1 MRDVAGTVAQ
11 LTLGAALRQVTAQL
25 RHAGVESAGDDARR
39 LLAAVLELST
49 AQILARPERPLSP
62 DEAESVGR
70 CVARRVAREPVSR
83 ILGERDFYGRSFAIS
98 PATLDP
104 RPDSETL
111 IAAALELAASE
122 GWLARP
128 LRILDVGTGSGC
140 LLLTL
145 LAELPGAVGVG
156 TDTSVAALDVARA
169 NAQRLGVADRAQ
181 WLAADALEAVRGKFD
196 ILISNPPYIP
206 TQEIAGLDPEVR
218 RYDPP
223 SGARRRRGRFTFL
236 PSFDSEAG
244 GRCRKWLDGTRGG
257 ARSGR
262 CGRRAALFNRV
273 GSKRGGYQVLSRCL
287 RKATVCGRQNTDL
300 IICPERPWIFSE
312 SALGWGEWNRPCI
325 MLLLLGSDERVRG
338 PMRSLD
344 CSQQGDLSSAPL
356 IAQENH

>member
-11 LTLGAALRQVTAQL
+11 LTLGAALRQATAQL
-25 RHAGVESAGDDARR
+25 RRAGVESAGDDARR
-39 LLAAVLELST
+39 LLAAVLGLST

-62 DEAESVGR
+62 EEAESVGR

-83 ILGERDFYGRSFAIS
+83 ILGEREFYGRSFAIS

-145 LAELPGAVGVG
+145 LAELPGAAGVG

-181 WLAADALEAVRGKFD
+181 WLAADALEAIRGKFD

-206 TQEIAGLDPEVR
+206 TQDIAGLDPEVR
-218 RYDPP
+218 CYDPP
-223 SGARRRRGRFTFL
+223 SA
-236 PSFDSEAG
+236 
-244 GRCRKWLDGTRGG
+244 LDGG
-257 ARSGR
+257 ADGLRFFHRLLARMGDVVVD
-262 CGRRAALFNRV
+262 GWTVLEVGHDQADAVAAL
-273 GSKRGGYQVLSRCL
+273 
-287 RKATVCGRQNTDL
+287 
-300 IICPERPWIFSE
+300 
-312 SALGWGEWNRPCI
+312 
-325 MLLLLGSDERVRG
+325 
-338 PMRSLD
+338 
-344 CSQQGDLSSAPL
+344 LSSTGSAASAGD
-356 IAQENH
+356 IRFYRDVAGKRRCVAARARN

>member
-11 LTLGAALRQVTAQL
+11 LTLGAALRQATAQL

-39 LLAAVLELST
+39 LLAAILELST
-49 AQILARPERPLSP
+49 AQILARPERPLSS

-70 CVARRVAREPVSR
+70 CIARRIAREPVSR

-111 IAAALELAASE
+111 VTAALELAASE

-156 TDTSVAALDVARA
+156 TDTSVAALDVART
-169 NAQRLGVADRAQ
+169 NAQRLGVAHRAQ

-196 ILISNPPYIP
+196 ILISNPPYIAAH
-206 TQEIAGLDPEVR
+206 QMAGLDPEVR
-218 RYDPP
+218 CYDP
-223 SGARRRRGRFTFL
+223 SSA
-236 PSFDSEAG
+236 
-244 GRCRKWLDGTRGG
+244 LDGGADGLRFFRRLITRLGDAVVDG
-257 ARSGR
+257 WTVLEVGHDQADAV
-262 CGRRAALFNRV
+262 AAL
-273 GSKRGGYQVLSRCL
+273 LSS
-287 RKATVCGRQNTDL
+287 T
-300 IICPERPWIFSE
+300 E
-312 SALGWGEWNRPCI
+312 SAA
-325 MLLLLGSDERVRG
+325 SA
-338 PMRSLD
+338 
-344 CSQQGDLSSAPL
+344 GDIRFYRDVAGKRRCV
-356 IAQENH
+356 AARARN

>member
-11 LTLGAALRQVTAQL
+11 LTLGAALWQATAQL

-39 LLAAVLELST
+39 LLAAVLGLST

-62 DEAESVGR
+62 EEAESVGR

-83 ILGERDFYGRSFAIS
+83 ILGAREFYGRSFAIS

-111 IAAALELAASE
+111 IVAALELVASE

-145 LAELPGAVGVG
+145 LAELPGAAGVG

-169 NAQRLGVADRAQ
+169 NAQRLRVAHRAQ

-206 TQEIAGLDPEVR
+206 TQDIAGLDPEVR
-218 RYDPP
+218 CYDPP
-223 SGARRRRGRFTFL
+223 SA
-236 PSFDSEAG
+236 
-244 GRCRKWLDGTRGG
+244 LDGG
-257 ARSGR
+257 ADGLRFFHRLLAGM
-262 CGRRAALFNRV
+262 GDVVADGWTVLEVGHDQADAVAAL
-273 GSKRGGYQVLSRCL
+273 
-287 RKATVCGRQNTDL
+287 
-300 IICPERPWIFSE
+300 
-312 SALGWGEWNRPCI
+312 
-325 MLLLLGSDERVRG
+325 
-338 PMRSLD
+338 
-344 CSQQGDLSSAPL
+344 LSSTGSAASAGD
-356 IAQENH
+356 IRFYRDVAGKRRCVAARARN